1 MNKVIILVNQHKDNA
16 RLFAK
21 EVDSYMKEH
30 SISSEVVLLNGSDVS
45 IDPTAD
51 VAISLGGDGTVLSCV
66 RYLYPHSIPILAVN
80 LGTFGFITE
89 IGLQEWKEAF
99 ELFKEGKA
107 TISERLLVHAQ
118 VIRDNNIV
126 YEAHGL
132 NEMSISSRGLSKMVN
147 LDLLIDGTHTGN
159 VRGDGIL
166 VATPTGSTGYSLAS
180 GGPIL
185 DVDLDALIVNPIN
198 PFALSNRPLVVHGD
212 STVTLL
218 IREGQRTE
226 VSLSVDGQ
234 LDFPLLEKDQ
244 LMIRRSD
251 YKARVI
257 MSPNRN
263 FYEVVRDKLNWSG
276 ALHA

>member
-159 VRGDGIL
+159 VRGDGML

-212 STVTLL
+212 SIVTLH

-234 LDFPLLEKDQ
+234 LDFPLLEKDR
-244 LMIRRSD
+244 LVIRRSD